1 MRKKK
6 NVLRVSIVLTV
17 IFLLLAYS
25 YREEIFQ
32 HRIHW
37 KKSAQIVMF
46 GDSHTA
52 NGKWNFTLH
61 TNPVLR
67 SGWAG
72 YTTEMLVDEISSI
85 ISYNPKYV
93 FILCGGNDIYQKDFS
108 VKNTILNFR
117 LMADILKKNNIT
129 PIFQKLIY
137 QHNNPEFNKIIDS
150 INMNLT
156 DYCKKEEIDFIDI
169 GYKLYDSKGLRAD
182 LTIDNLHLNQ
192 KGYDLWSEA
201 INDYLINK

>member
-1 MRKKK
+1 MTINK
-6 NVLRVSIVLTV
+6 NVLWASIVLTV
-17 IFLLLAYS
+17 LFLLMSFS

-32 HRIHW
+32 YRIRW
-37 KKSAQIVMF
+37 KESAEIVMF

-52 NGKWNFTLH
+52 HGKWNFTLH

-72 YTTEMLVDEISSI
+72 YTSDMLVDKIPST
-85 ISYNPKYV
+85 ISYNPKFV

-108 VKNTILNFR
+108 VKNTIVNYR
-117 LMADILKKNNIT
+117 LIADILKKNNIT
-129 PIFQKLIY
+129 PIFQKLMY

-150 INMNLT
+150 INMDLT
-156 DYCKKEEIDFIDI
+156 NYCKKEQIDLIDI
-169 GYKLYDSKGLRAD
+169 GNKMYDSKGLRAD

-192 KGYDLWSEA
+192 KGYDLWSVA
-201 INDYLINK
+201 INDYLKNK